1 MTTLSDPA
9 TQHPQFAIRLIDH
22 RSRTSDASSAATW
35 DEEDDLLPDDQG
47 PPARLPTSAR
57 RYGASPY
64 DQKTRPQTQALARPR
79 RASMREE
86 APARQPTVT
95 RPRGRLWFTLIVGM
109 LAMGALLAIVN
120 AAIGWV
126 QAKQL
131 DWTYGYPRTFQTD
144 AVVGH
149 EHDSATHPSHFIA
162 LNLHGQVEVI
172 ELPAGDPAHVH
183 LYLGPS
189 VTDESLPVTLSFA
202 DVDHDGTPDL
212 VIHVGQSV
220 MVLLNNGHDDQFH
233 ASTPS

>member
-1 MTTLSDPA
+1 MKTFIDPA
-9 TQHPQFAIRLIDH
+9 PQQVQNPIRFTDH
-22 RSRTSDASSAATW
+22 RAGTSDTDDSVQW
-35 DEEDDLLPDDQG
+35 DEEDWLPDDQTS
-47 PPARLPTSAR
+47 PARLSTSAR

-64 DQKTRPQTQALARPR
+64 DQSRPQTQALVPPK
-79 RASMREE
+79 RASMHEDT
-86 APARQPTVT
+86 PAKPPRVT

-109 LAMGALLAIVN
+109 LAMGALVLILN

-131 DWTYGYPRTFQTD
+131 DWTYGYPRTFQVD

-149 EHDSATHPSHFIA
+149 EHDSLAHPSHFIA
-162 LNLHGQVEVI
+162 LNLRGQVEVI

-183 LYLGPS
+183 LYLGPT

-202 DVDHDGTPDL
+202 DVDHDGRPDL
-212 VIHVGQSV
+212 VIHVGESV

-233 ASTPS
+233 AATPS